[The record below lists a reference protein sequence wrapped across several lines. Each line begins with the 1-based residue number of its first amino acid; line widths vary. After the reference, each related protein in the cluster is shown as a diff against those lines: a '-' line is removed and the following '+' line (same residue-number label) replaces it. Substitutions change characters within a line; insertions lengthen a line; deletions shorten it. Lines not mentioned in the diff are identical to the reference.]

1 MVKLNLEGKALTD
14 SNSSS
19 LEIPALYQQCL
30 ENETKWAK
38 LDIKKLKLIFR
49 KSFLVHDSLF
59 RPPPTRSESLGS
71 SKVGKEREFK
81 ISMRLYEGE
90 KYRDILELLARMSDK
105 QARLLFIARWLA
117 EEKVCEPE
125 DIIGTEELQ
134 RQAQKICRWIPEAAF
149 HHADR
154 VRAWIPYFE
163 RLLDD
168 FRIAKGTGILIHRG
182 YERSAIQA
190 SYRKHS
196 AIEAACE
203 WLVTR
208 DKSLNVDPP
217 TLRNAYSQIYG
228 RIPRSLRLPHRKD
241 R

>member
-1 MVKLNLEGKALTD
+1 MTD
-14 SNSSS
+14 SNPRS
-19 LEIPALYQQCL
+19 LRIPALYQQCL
-30 ENETKWAK
+30 DNEGKWAR
-38 LDIKKLKLIFR
+38 LDMKKLKLIFA
-49 KSFLVHDSLF
+49 KSYLVHASLF

-71 SKVGKEREFK
+71 NKIEKERNFK

-90 KYRDILELLARMSDK
+90 KYRDILELLGSVSVK
-105 QARLLFIARWLA
+105 QARLLLIARWLA

-134 RQAQKICRWIPEAAF
+134 RQANKMFRGLSEAVF

-154 VRAWIPYFE
+154 VSAWIPYFE

-168 FRIAKGTGILIHRG
+168 LRTAKGTAILLARG
-182 YERSAIQA
+182 YDQSAIRA
-190 SYRKHS
+190 SYRKRS

-203 WLVTR
+203 WLANR

-217 TLRNAYSQIYG
+217 TLRNAYSRVYG
-228 RIPRSLRLPHRKD
+228 RTSRSLRPLHRKD
-241 R
+241 Q